1 MASPEPGRGFLSL
14 RPLTPRERVI
24 IILAFLILYGVGFT
38 YWIYL
43 PYTEEVRRL
52 QTQLEQE
59 RSKLEAARAILHRL
73 DEIEDRIRTL
83 SAEME
88 RLDLLVP
95 GDDRAAHFL
104 YHCWEWERAT
114 GARVA
119 DMVFSAPQDVGG
131 YEEYTVSFTV
141 VGTYEAQIGFLS
153 RLEGMD
159 RLVRVDAVEV
169 VPKDAPGVFGSSSG
183 DIVTAYYTVHLFAD
197 PSKAAQAAQEPPG
210 EGLTFT
216 LPVGRRN
223 PFRP

>member
-14 RPLTPRERVI
+14 RPLSPRERLL
-24 IILAFLILYGVGFT
+24 IILTFLILYGVGFT

-43 PYTEEVRRL
+43 PYTEEVARL
-52 QTQLEQE
+52 QTQLDKE
-59 RSKLEAARAILHRL
+59 RVKLEAARAVLHRL
-73 DEIEDRIRTL
+73 DEIEERIEVLT
-83 SAEME
+83 AEME

-119 DMVFSAPQDVGG
+119 EMVFSAPESVGG
-131 YEEYTVSFTV
+131 YEEYTVRFTV
-141 VGTYEAQIGFLS
+141 VGTYEAQVGFLS

-159 RLVRVDAVEV
+159 RLVRVDAVRV
-169 VPKDAPGVFGSSSG
+169 VPEDAPGVFRSPSG
-183 DIVTAYYTVHLFAD
+183 DIVTTYYTVYLFAD
-197 PSKAAQAAQEPPG
+197 PSKTAQAAQELSD
-210 EGLTFT
+210 EELTFT